1 MPRHP
6 RIGAGGIVQDKERE
20 LDASFAR
27 KIGWIPLDVAHQPDG
42 RPRHPPNGAVV
53 QTARQATPGRQGRG
67 VAPGQ
72 QSHAGRRK
80 ASRNRRVPV
89 LFGDAGQPVG
99 QSVGQYVLRRLEA
112 ALDTL
117 PGRIAGALATRR
129 GRGQG
134 VRKHTRP
141 RTRTRPSDWWVASV
155 TALVPRTPRANGAGR
170 PKDFAAPA
178 DKREG
183 RCASPDGQSAHRPP
197 VSFARFSTALGRS
210 ADYPP
215 TPLQRTA
222 SLVPVLL
229 PCSARTPWDAR
240 PASKTKH
247 GFVARTTAG
256 KPKLLHGSSAIRSDD
271 PRQALRRRWRSSFN
285 GLVEPVP
292 CARNLMCIAIR
303 FSDGSQCPERRS
315 MADRGTP
322 AAPALA
328 CQSANSTADT
338 RAVTTTVPRS
348 GITPHKGEGAA
359 PRRPLSEPVAPL
371 SLATPRQLSNQHP
384 VTRTRS
390 ATW

>member
-1 MPRHP
+1 MACGAAAVVARGGGRLVAARWPASSCGSPWSQMCFRVTKTSGRGAPPDPRTTFRAPQAGRPTWSILRKRVRSRTAWLPPATIVSRRCAAMPNSPAASQSANGSSAASKRRSTP
-6 RIGAGGIVQDKERE
+6 FRDGLLVWERPEGAG
-20 LDASFAR
+20 
-27 KIGWIPLDVAHQPDG
+27 P
-42 RPRHPPNGAVV
+42 
-53 QTARQATPGRQGRG
+53 
-67 VAPGQ
+67 
-72 QSHAGRRK
+72 
-80 ASRNRRVPV
+80 
-89 LFGDAGQPVG
+89 
-99 QSVGQYVLRRLEA
+99 
-112 ALDTL
+112 
-117 PGRIAGALATRR
+117 
-129 GRGQG
+129 G
-134 VRKHTRP
+134 VRKRARP
-141 RTRTRPSDWWVASV
+141 RTRSRPSDWGVASV